1 MTVLLARG
9 SGSGES
15 KSEEREG
22 MHRHFED
29 LELEHC
35 SRATFYC
42 SRQVTRLSQVPKH
55 ISWLVELGLE
65 SGCQRPYY
73 LGVSHSNT
81 LLLGSLVAEMS
92 S

>member
-42 SRQVTRLSQVPKH
+42 SRQVTRLSYLQSVQYM
-55 ISWLVELGLE
+55 SLWDGL
-65 SGCQRPYY
+65 QI
-73 LGVSHSNT
+73 T
-81 LLLGSLVAEMS
+81 LQKAWM
-92 S
+92 